1 MHKQKLHTPEFENFN
16 KIVRDEDTLFSQIP
30 PTLNSDNTSTVIQ
43 YIRFRHLIKNI

>member
-30 PTLNSDNTSTVIQ
+30 PTLNGDNTSTVIQ
-43 YIRFRHLIKNI
+43 YIRFQHLI